1 MKINIGTK
9 AKRVLAIGTLSLAI
23 VGVSAGIAF
32 KSHPFVSAASSSSSQ
47 ASDGE
52 TKDDSNKLATPNVQD
67 NGQDG
72 ETKDSATQ

>member
-9 AKRVLAIGTLSLAI
+9 AKRVLALGALSLAI

-32 KSHPFVSAASSSSSQ
+32 KSHPFVSAASSANSQ